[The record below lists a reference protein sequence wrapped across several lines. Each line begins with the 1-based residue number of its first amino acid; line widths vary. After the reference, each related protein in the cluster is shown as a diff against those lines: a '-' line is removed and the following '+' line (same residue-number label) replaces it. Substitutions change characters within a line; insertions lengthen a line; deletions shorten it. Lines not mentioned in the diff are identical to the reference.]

1 MVLPTLVENAIKHG
15 LSPLR
20 EGGRIDIH
28 ARREGDDLLVE
39 VRDNGTGFRQ
49 HWRRRGVGEHA
60 FTTKCAVW
68 GARQNDAHRRRST
81 RCHRIDPLAG

>member
-1 MVLPTLVENAIKHG
+1 MVLPTLVENAIKH
-15 LSPLR
+15 
-20 EGGRIDIH
+20 DC
-28 ARREGDDLLVE
+28 RRCAKADASTFMHGAKAMICWSKYAITAPVF
-39 VRDNGTGFRQ
+39 GQ